1 MEAPQDPDAR
11 AAATLKKNRW
21 RVVLVQVALQTILW
35 GQAILIGK
43 AHNFPPSYYFG
54 ALVVSSIVAAVSVSI
69 VRRAGS

>member
-1 MEAPQDPDAR
+1 M
-11 AAATLKKNRW
+11 
-21 RVVLVQVALQTILW
+21 LVQVALQTILW